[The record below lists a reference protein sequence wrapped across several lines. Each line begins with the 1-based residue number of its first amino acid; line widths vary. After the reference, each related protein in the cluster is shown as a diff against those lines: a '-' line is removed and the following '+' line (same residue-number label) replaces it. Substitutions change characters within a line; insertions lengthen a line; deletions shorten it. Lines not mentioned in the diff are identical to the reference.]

1 MSIFNN
7 QCVLL
12 IALLA
17 SLIVSGCASVTG
29 ERDPRDPWESYNR
42 TVYKFNDGA
51 DKAVLKPVATAYRF
65 ATPKFVRAGVTN
77 FFSNIDDVTVFL
89 NDMFQGKFRRAVA
102 AGGRFIINTTFGLG
116 GLIDVAGVAGEPKH
130 YEDFGQTLGV
140 WGMGPG
146 PYFMLPLLG
155 PSTVRDASGRLIDNL
170 FFIPANYVRNQN
182 ITTGAFLLNSV
193 NLRSNLLGTEKVLEE
208 ASVDRYSFLR
218 DAYLQRRESVVYDG
232 NPPKKKDQEF
242 EDFDEP
248 EKIPGSE
255 KKN

>member
-1 MSIFNN
+1 MEVEAEI
-7 QCVLL
+7 
-12 IALLA
+12 
-17 SLIVSGCASVTG
+17 SGG
-29 ERDPRDPWESYNR
+29 G
-42 TVYKFNDGA
+42 DGA
-51 DKAVLKPVATAYRF
+51 HLDLIDLAVRIQGEAHEGIRAQLPIAPARHEGVVLPMLEVAHERGSVAEAHHERSVLEGDRNVAVPVVAI
-65 ATPKFVRAGVTN
+65 RARVA
-77 FFSNIDDVTVFL
+77 
-89 NDMFQGKFRRAVA
+89 FQGEVG

-193 NLRSNLLGTEKVLEE
+193 NVRSNLLGTEKVLEE

-218 DAYLQRRESVVYDG
+218 DAYLQRRESVIYDG